1 MTRWMRLFLRLLVFA
16 ALTAGGIW
24 LGQQVMT
31 DPGYVL
37 FALGGYAIEM
47 SFWIFLICLIVVIV
61 SFWIVS
67 GLLWRTG
74 QLPVVLWRA
83 FGSVRRDRA
92 DRRVAEGAL
101 WLQRGEPD
109 RALQLLTK
117 DSVNDSVPAVHWI
130 LAAIASAQLE
140 DTVAADQYLSRA
152 QSLMRDVP
160 KPLLVAPLPTRF
172 NELTR
177 ALNKQWNEDWVLL
190 ACRLD
195 CEDPLVRLRDL
206 QRFEKRHSASPMLA
220 LVQAKLARWAGLEAE
235 ATHYRSRAHKLAP
248 DDPRILLEAVEAA
261 LGPHPA
267 LQELAAVLDA

>member
-1 MTRWMRLFLRLLVFA
+1 MTRWMRLLFRILLFA
-16 ALTAGGIW
+16 GLTAAGIW
-24 LGQQVMT
+24 LGQQVMA

-47 SFWIFLICLIVVIV
+47 SFWIFLVCLILITV
-61 SFWIVS
+61 SLFMLT
-67 GLLWRTG
+67 GLVWRTG
-74 QLPVVLWRA
+74 QFPIAVWRA
-83 FGSVRRDRA
+83 VGSVRRDRA

-101 WLQRGEPD
+101 WLQRGQPE
-109 RALQLLTK
+109 RALKLLTK

-140 DTVAADQYLSRA
+140 DTLAADQYLARA

-160 KPLLVAPLPTRF
+160 KPLLVAPIPTRF
-172 NELTR
+172 SELAR

-190 ACRLD
+190 AARLE

-206 QRFEKRHSASPMLA
+206 QRFEKRHSESPMLA
-220 LVQAKLARWAGLEAE
+220 LAQAKLARWAGLEAE
-235 ATHYRSRAHKLAP
+235 AAHYRSRAQKLAP
-248 DDPRILLEAVEAA
+248 EDPRILLEAVDAA
-261 LGPHPA
+261 VGPHPA